1 MPDQALPGPPP
12 LRVLVADDNPVVRAG
27 LAALLGAHPD
37 IEVVAQATNGE
48 EAVRQTGELRPDV
61 VLLDVRMPGTDGLTA
76 LPELAALAPVM
87 MLTYSR
93 EPEVVAEALRRG
105 AVGYLVHGE
114 FTSAELISAVR
125 DLRDGRP
132 TLSPSAASLAAP
144 VLSPLGVSYE
154 PSHEPSHESHESTS
168 HLQPVVAQSSKARP
182 LSAAGLHRRA
192 PNRPAFGL
200 SSREVEVMDL
210 IASGMNN
217 RQIAAACF
225 ISEKTV
231 KNHINRIFA
240 KLHSS
245 SRSEAIAHWLG
256 TAREGWSR

>member
-1 MPDQALPGPPP
+1 MPDQALPGPN

-27 LAALLGAHPD
+27 LAALLDGHPEL
-37 IEVVAQATNGE
+37 EVVAQAADGE
-48 EAVRQTGELRPDV
+48 AAIAAATRLRPDV

-76 LPELAALAPVM
+76 LPALSLLAPVM

-114 FTSAELISAVR
+114 FTAAELISAVR
-125 DLRDGRP
+125 ELRHAKTTVPD
-132 TLSPSAASLAAP
+132 S
-144 VLSPLGVSYE
+144 LGVSYE
-154 PSHEPSHESHESTS
+154 PNDFPS
-168 HLQPVVAQSSKARP
+168 HLQLVVGQSSKAR
-182 LSAAGLHRRA
+182 SGFAARLHRRV
-192 PNRPAFGL
+192 PNRLNFGL

-210 IASGMNN
+210 IASGMSN

>member
-1 MPDQALPGPPP
+1 MPDQALSGPP

-37 IEVVAQATNGE
+37 IEVVAQAADGE
-48 EAVRQTGELRPDV
+48 EAVTLASGCAPDV

-76 LPELAALAPVM
+76 LPRLTHLAPVM

-105 AVGYLVHGE
+105 AAGYLVHGE
-114 FTSAELISAVR
+114 FTAPELITAVR
-125 DLRDGRP
+125 DLRHGRA
-132 TLSPSAASLAAP
+132 TAVADS
-144 VLSPLGVSYE
+144 LGVSYE
-154 PSHEPSHESHESTS
+154 PNEISS
-168 HLQPVVAQSSKARP
+168 HLQSVVAQSSEARP
-182 LSAAGLHRRA
+182 RSADMRPRRG
-192 PNRPAFGL
+192 PNRLDFGL

-256 TAREGWSR
+256 TARGGWNR

>member
-1 MPDQALPGPPP
+1 MPDQALPGPP

-37 IEVVAQATNGE
+37 IEVVADATNGE
-48 EAVRQTGELRPDV
+48 EAVREAAAHRPDV

-93 EPEVVAEALRRG
+93 EPQVVAEALRRG
-105 AVGYLVHGE
+105 AIGYLVHGE
-114 FTSAELISAVR
+114 FTAPELIAAVR
-125 DLRDGRP
+125 DLREGRP
-132 TLSPSAASLAAP
+132 TFSPSLAAA
-144 VLSPLGVSYE
+144 VRVSSPLGVSYE
-154 PSHEPSHESHESTS
+154 PSHESHERSSQ
-168 HLQPVVAQSSKARP
+168 LQPVVAQSSKARP
-182 LSAAGLHRRA
+182 AAAARLRRRV
-192 PNRPAFGL
+192 PDRPAFGL

-217 RQIAAACF
+217 RQIASACF

-245 SRSEAIAHWLG
+245 TRSEAIAHWLG

>member
-1 MPDQALPGPPP
+1 MPDQALSGPN

-27 LAALLGAHPD
+27 LTALLGGHPD
-37 IEVVAQATNGE
+37 IEVVAQAADGE
-48 EAVRQTGELRPDV
+48 QALRSATRLRPDV

-76 LPELAALAPVM
+76 LPGLARLAPVM

-114 FTSAELISAVR
+114 FTAAELISAVR
-125 DLRDGRP
+125 EMSRARATVPD
-132 TLSPSAASLAAP
+132 S
-144 VLSPLGVSYE
+144 LGVSYE
-154 PSHEPSHESHESTS
+154 PNQFSS
-168 HLQPVVAQSSKARP
+168 HLQPSMAQSSKGRPGYPAR
-182 LSAAGLHRRA
+182 LRRRV
-192 PNRPAFGL
+192 PDRLNFDL

-210 IASGMNN
+210 IAAGMNN